1 MSLDSCRGGNRGTE
15 AGFLSFCV
23 RPLPTDLR
31 AHLESRGIRWTRQRE
46 QVYAALCA
54 TASHPTAEEL
64 HSTLRADN
72 AELSLATIYNALEL
86 FTRRGLCR
94 RISPSPAPEARANNG
109 IRYDADTSEHAHVVT
124 SDGRVMDLPEELG
137 REVLRRLP
145 ADLLDEVHRRT
156 GVRVGRV
163 AIEFIEGE

>member
-1 MSLDSCRGGNRGTE
+1 M
-15 AGFLSFCV
+15 
-23 RPLPTDLR
+23 
-31 AHLESRGIRWTRQRE
+31 
-46 QVYAALCA
+46 YAALCA

-64 HSTLRADN
+64 HTTLRADN
-72 AELSLATIYNALEL
+72 AELSLATIYNTLEL

-94 RISPSPAPEARANNG
+94 RISPSPALEARSNAG
-109 IRYDADTSEHAHVVT
+109 IRYDADISEHAHIVMN
-124 SDGRVMDLPEELG
+124 DGRVRDLPEELG